1 MRLLI
6 IIFILLI
13 SSTFSYDKGFK
24 LIRSNGE
31 ILYSQ
36 DGENWLPFKL
46 HTLKYATKF
55 NEFRFDFDKNIKPQK
70 VDVYDLNGIKQELDI
85 SISNTELKINFNLN
99 KIYYVTVFIDDIYY
113 NLIIMKY

>member
-1 MRLLI
+1 MKLLLI
-6 IIFILLI
+6 ISILVSINL
-13 SSTFSYDKGFK
+13 FSKETGFK
-24 LIRSNGE
+24 LIKTNGE